1 MLENQAFGWLK
12 KSIMGGG
19 GDPSSSSTNDEEIA
33 GCSDPSILVDGVAR
47 DFNMLLMMNGNT
59 AGGSLNNVASS
70 VEGTNSD
77 AAIAEDSSV
86 SKSEATGEDG
96 APTSC
101 TASSTANGHLNDL
114 TSRLDRIKTLLYE
127 ERSASSQSV
136 TQSGTLNLNWTPS
149 IATGVFKSFTTA
161 RTSSNNETRSSDNE
175 ATTKVDITSNN
186 SITYN
191 PKQQLQSSLE
201 LLPTLIQNLPLLP
214 FEARKSI
221 SAIFNY
227 LLVCGLDGID
237 AQQFTSVSTAFA
249 NYVLERGECIIGQLV
264 KGHDCSSS
272 KQQSSS
278 DATSTASAAVVAG
291 GSSQCVDITLLCG
304 SMLRSSLR
312 HANIYQWTLSN
323 DNCES
328 LVYPFLDYY
337 VHNPNFDVSSDAL
350 ETVRVMFTGCAGG
363 TTISASATASSAGG
377 AMSGGMSDASS
388 EEYKQVMEGI
398 ASDFLNRKYVE
409 VIDERIN
416 KKCLSSNANYMTR
429 RMSLQLLSTIL
440 LNRAN
445 YNVMMMYI
453 SSSQNLVTILCL
465 LRDPSPHI
473 TLDAFQ
479 VFKIFVA
486 NPNKVSPFRE

>member
-12 KSIMGGG
+12 KSIMGGGG

-59 AGGSLNNVASS
+59 AGDVTASS
-70 VEGTNSD
+70 VGGTNSD

-86 SKSEATGEDG
+86 TKSQAATEDVG

-101 TASSTANGHLNDL
+101 TTSSSTANGHLNDL

-149 IATGVFKSFTTA
+149 IATSVYKSFTSA
-161 RTSSNNETRSSDNE
+161 STSSGEAKNNDNE

-191 PKQQLQSSLE
+191 PKQLQSSLE

-278 DATSTASAAVVAG
+278 DATSTASAVAGGNAGG

-363 TTISASATASSAGG
+363 TTISASAASGAPNTISRPTATSRARCS
-377 AMSGGMSDASS
+377 MRPTS
-388 EEYKQVMEGI
+388 E
-398 ASDFLNRKYVE
+398 
-409 VIDERIN
+409 
-416 KKCLSSNANYMTR
+416 
-429 RMSLQLLSTIL
+429 
-440 LNRAN
+440 
-445 YNVMMMYI
+445 
-453 SSSQNLVTILCL
+453 
-465 LRDPSPHI
+465 P
-473 TLDAFQ
+473 
-479 VFKIFVA
+479 
-486 NPNKVSPFRE
+486 